1 MLSRSLTNRFDN
13 LKSKYK
19 RDLEP
24 MIAERQS
31 LQREIHELKQAKDL
45 CLEETTALTA
55 RNDELQELNV
65 VMTRQLENLQG
76 ALKPRNLDR
85 KVSKP
90 TPLPPLNSATSINAT
105 ITTTS
110 NTTSTL
116 ASMSSN
122 GTYVEDRDDAR
133 YGKGAKSDSEA
144 TSGNTIRKFAWFKG
158 KEISP
163 TVREALGTYP
173 RTQASSTTG
182 PPPPEKPKVTLRHNF
197 QQQSV
202 LRFARCD
209 HCGDKMWG
217 TQLRCLS
224 EFCRLHA

>member
-1 MLSRSLTNRFDN
+1 
-13 LKSKYK
+13 
-19 RDLEP
+19 
-24 MIAERQS
+24 MIAERQA
-31 LQREIHELKQAKDL
+31 LQREIHELKQAKDM

-65 VMTRQLENLQG
+65 AMTRQLENLQG
-76 ALKPRNLDR
+76 ALKPRNSDR

-90 TPLPPLNSATSINAT
+90 TPLPPLSSSTSINTSVTAS
-105 ITTTS
+105 S
-110 NTTSTL
+110 NTMSTL

-122 GTYVEDRDDAR
+122 GVYAEDRDDAR

-144 TSGNTIRKFAWFKG
+144 TAGNTIRKFAWFKG
-158 KEISP
+158 KEINTP
-163 TVREALGTYP
+163 AREGLGINA
-173 RTQASSTTG
+173 RMQAFPATG
-182 PPPPEKPKVTLRHNF
+182 PTAPEKPRVTLRHNF

-217 TQLRCLS
+217 TQLRCTS
-224 EFCRLHA
+224 EFRPFHPCN